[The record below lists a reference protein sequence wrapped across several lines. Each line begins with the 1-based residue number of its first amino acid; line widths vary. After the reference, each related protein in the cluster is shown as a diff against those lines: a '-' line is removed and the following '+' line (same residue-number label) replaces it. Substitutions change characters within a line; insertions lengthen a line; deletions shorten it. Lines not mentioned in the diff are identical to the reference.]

1 MGLGSGWFGLA
12 AIVLVSKLHAANLA
26 QFKAN
31 RRGIGELTLK
41 RSNHGDLEIL
51 WQCAVIACQ
60 NVQSFDGFLDWREQ
74 KSAKVCHNSARFCGR
89 SQSQKKHFRGTCGD
103 LMKTG

>member
-1 MGLGSGWFGLA
+1 MGLGSGWLGLA
-12 AIVLVSKLHAANLA
+12 AIALVSKLHAANLA

-51 WQCAVIACQ
+51 WQCTVIA
-60 NVQSFDGFLDWREQ
+60 
-74 KSAKVCHNSARFCGR
+74 
-89 SQSQKKHFRGTCGD
+89 
-103 LMKTG
+103 